1 MTDILITGG
10 QGQVGIELAALAWP
24 DGVKLHVPARA
35 ELDLTDAGSV
45 RGYFAGKSFAAV
57 INPAAYTAVDKA
69 EGEIGEAFAVNALG
83 PALLAEAT
91 KAAGTPLIHISTDY
105 VFDGSKNGVYNEE
118 DPINPLG
125 VYGAS
130 KEAGEQAVRSGNP
143 RSVIL
148 RTAWVVSPHRQNFI
162 KTMLRVGAER
172 PVLRVVND
180 QHGCPTSAADIA
192 EAVSTIALRLIADS
206 RAPTGT
212 YHFVNAG
219 ETTWWGLAQQVF
231 GQAKSLGGPSPTVEP
246 ITTEEYPTPAKRP
259 KNSRLSTAKLNADF
273 AIHPRPWQAA
283 VDEIVGKL
291 IAAPA

>member
-24 DGVKLHVPARA
+24 EPVRLHVPARA
-35 ELDLTDAGSV
+35 ELDLTSAESV
-45 RGYFAGKSFAAV
+45 RAFFAGRSFAAV
-57 INPAAYTAVDKA
+57 INPAAYTTVDKA
-69 EGEIGEAFAVNALG
+69 EREIGEAFAVNALG

-91 KAAGTPLIHISTDY
+91 KATGTPLVHISTDY
-105 VFDGSKNGVYNEE
+105 VFDGSKDGVYVEE
-118 DPINPLG
+118 DPVNPL
-125 VYGAS
+125 
-130 KEAGEQAVRSGNP
+130 GNP

-172 PVLRVVND
+172 PVLRVVDD
-180 QHGCPTSAADIA
+180 QHGCPTSAMDIA
-192 EAVSTIALRLIADS
+192 AAVSTIALRLIADAG
-206 RAPTGT
+206 APTGT

-231 GQAKSLGGPSPTVEP
+231 DKAKSLGGPRPTVEP

-259 KNSRLSTAKLNADF
+259 KNSRLSTAKLTADF
-273 AIHPRPWQAA
+273 AIYPRPWQAA
-283 VDEIVGKL
+283 MDEIVGKL
-291 IAAPA
+291 ITVRT